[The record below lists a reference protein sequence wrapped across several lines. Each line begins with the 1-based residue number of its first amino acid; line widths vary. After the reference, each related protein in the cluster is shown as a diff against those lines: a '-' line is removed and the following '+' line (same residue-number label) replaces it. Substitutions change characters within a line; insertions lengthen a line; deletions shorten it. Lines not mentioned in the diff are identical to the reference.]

1 MQWPG
6 KYKIAMDDAL
16 LRSSNAMQTLPAF
29 SGSAAI
35 IQSAISSAVRF
46 DKSIS
51 AAAGTVSLPR
61 RKMIAI
67 EGIGDG

>member
-35 IQSAISSAVRF
+35 I
-46 DKSIS
+46 
-51 AAAGTVSLPR
+51 
-61 RKMIAI
+61 
-67 EGIGDG
+67 